1 MRYLPYL
8 ALLGAAALWGSN
20 PVLGRLVGDDVPPI
34 TLSWLRWLVAL
45 TILAPLTWAQWRE
58 IATALR
64 GHWRILVPL
73 ALLANVPRLDGS
85 TLLAIL
91 YIAAGPTQAGTLAYS
106 YGAER
111 VDPVLAGVF
120 IHFMPVFAS
129 LLAIASLGEQLHTYH
144 LAGFAL
150 VFAGAL
156 LALGVWRLLS
166 SPPQR
171 TLSTTGKFHG

>member
-20 PVLGRLVGDDVPPI
+20 PVLGRLVGGDVPPI
-34 TLSWLRWLVAL
+34 TLSWLRWLVTL

-58 IATALR
+58 IAAALR
-64 GHWRILVPL
+64 GHWRILVP
-73 ALLANVPRLDGS
+73 
-85 TLLAIL
+85 
-91 YIAAGPTQAGTLAYS
+91 
-106 YGAER
+106 
-111 VDPVLAGVF
+111 
-120 IHFMPVFAS
+120 
-129 LLAIASLGEQLHTYH
+129 
-144 LAGFAL
+144 
-150 VFAGAL
+150 